1 MNAPQSLEVPGY
13 QVLEFLGNGA
23 SSSIWKV
30 RDACSGEIVALKR
43 VVRREAKHARFIE
56 QAENE
61 YAVGRNLDNDTI
73 RRMLD
78 IRRVKRWFTVQELHL
93 IMEYCSGVSIQE
105 SRPTSV
111 LETTRIFLAVAEGLA
126 YMNAQ
131 GYVHADIKPNNI
143 IVGDAGQVKVIDL
156 GQSCPIGT
164 VKKRIQGTPDFIAPE
179 QVQCRP
185 LDARTD
191 VFNFGASLY
200 WALTGKAIPTVIPKK
215 SSPRDAHSLNDTTLT
230 PPEEINPGVTGPL
243 SSLVT
248 ECVSKRPIKRPS
260 SMDKVAS
267 RMDLIVLSLQR
278 AQSVADS
285 TPAPTPEGR

>member
-61 YAVGRNLDNDTI
+61 YSVGRGMENDTI
-73 RRMLD
+73 RRIWD
-78 IRRVKRWFTVQELHL
+78 IRRIKRWFTVQELHL
-93 IMEYCSGVSIQE
+93 IMEYCPGVSIQE
-105 SRPTSV
+105 RRPTSV
-111 LETTRIFLAVAEGLA
+111 LEVTRVFLAVAQGLA

-131 GYVHADIKPNNI
+131 GFVHADIKPNNI
-143 IVGDAGQVKVIDL
+143 IVGESGQVKVIDL

-215 SSPRDAHSLNDTTLT
+215 SSGRDHSLHDTTLT
-230 PPEEINPGVTGPL
+230 PPEQINPEVTAPL
-243 SSLVT
+243 SALVT
-248 ECVSKRPIKRPS
+248 ECVSRRPIKRPS

-267 RMDLIVLSLQR
+267 RLDLVALSLQR
-278 AQSVADS
+278 VQSAAGT
-285 TPAPTPEGR
+285 TPAPAPEGR